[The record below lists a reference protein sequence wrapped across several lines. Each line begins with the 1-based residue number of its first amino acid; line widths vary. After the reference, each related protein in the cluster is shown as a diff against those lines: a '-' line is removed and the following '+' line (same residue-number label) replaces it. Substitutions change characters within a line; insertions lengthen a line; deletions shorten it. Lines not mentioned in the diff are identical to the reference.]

1 MAGISLN
8 CSERNS
14 VPPISHVMFYSQ
26 YKHQRRKT
34 QIISLYIFFFAG
46 KDAIYHVAIALV
58 GGGGGGLPY
67 IGYIGMCSCEGYGFQ
82 EVNLLLDRVY
92 KSESL
97 GLEEGIIFH
106 I

>member
-58 GGGGGGLPY
+58 GGGGGGIAIYRLYRYVP
-67 IGYIGMCSCEGYGFQ
+67 
-82 EVNLLLDRVY
+82 L
-92 KSESL
+92 
-97 GLEEGIIFH
+97 
-106 I
+106 

>member
-8 CSERNS
+8 FSERNC
-14 VPPISHVMFYSQ
+14 VPPISHVMFYFH

-46 KDAIYHVAIALV
+46 KDAIYHVAIALGR
-58 GGGGGGLPY
+58 GGGGGY
-67 IGYIGMCSCEGYGFQ
+67 C
-82 EVNLLLDRVY
+82 
-92 KSESL
+92 
-97 GLEEGIIFH
+97 H